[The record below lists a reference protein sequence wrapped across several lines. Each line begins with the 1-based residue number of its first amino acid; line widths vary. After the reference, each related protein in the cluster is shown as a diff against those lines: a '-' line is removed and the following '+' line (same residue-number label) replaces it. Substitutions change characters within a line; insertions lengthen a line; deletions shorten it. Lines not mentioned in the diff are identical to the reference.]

1 LAKRDYYEVLG
12 VPKGATQDEIKK
24 AYRKLTRK
32 YHPDVNPGDQQA
44 EEKFKEISEAYE
56 VLSDEQKRAQYDQF
70 GHAGTNGAGFGGFGG
85 GGFQGTGFGGFED
98 IFDMFFGGS
107 GFGGGGAAAARRPQ
121 RGADLRYDLTITFE
135 EAAFGV
141 KKDISIPRTETC
153 KTCDGTGAAPGTT
166 PSTCH
171 VCNGTG
177 QVQTAQNTP
186 FGRFQSIRTC
196 HHCHGTGEVITSP
209 CSTCH
214 GQGRVRRTRKISLTV
229 PAGVDTGSRLRV
241 AGEGEA
247 GTLGGPSGDLYVVI
261 KVRPHKVFQRKNQ
274 DVYMEIPI
282 TVVQAALGDEIE
294 VDTLD
299 GKSTVRIPEGTQ
311 TGASFTL
318 KGKGIPKLHGSG
330 RGDQHVKVQV
340 VVPTNLNDK
349 QKQLLREFGKTLGQS
364 NFNVKD
370 KSFFDKVKEAFMG

>member
-1 LAKRDYYEVLG
+1 MAKRDYYEVLG
-12 VPKGATQDEIKK
+12 VSREATQEEIKK

-32 YHPDVNPGDQQA
+32 YHPDVNPGDKEA
-44 EEKFKEISEAYE
+44 EEKFKEITEAYE
-56 VLSDEQKRAQYDQF
+56 VLGDEQKRANYDRF
-70 GHAGTNGAGFGGFGG
+70 GHAGTDGAGFGGGF

-107 GFGGGGAAAARRPQ
+107 GFGGGGRSATRRPQ
-121 RGADLRYDLTITFE
+121 RGADLRYDLSSSFE
-135 EAAFGV
+135 EAAFGT

-153 KTCDGTGAAPGTT
+153 TTCGGSGAAPGTT
-166 PSTCH
+166 PTSCH
-171 VCNGTG
+171 VCGGSG
-177 QVQTAQNTP
+177 QVQTTQNTP

-209 CSTCH
+209 CGTCH
-214 GQGRVRRTRKISLTV
+214 GQGRVRRTRKISITI

-241 AGEGEA
+241 SGEGEA
-247 GTLGGPSGDLYVVI
+247 GTLGGPSGDLYVII

-274 DVYMEIPI
+274 DVYLEIPI
-282 TVVQAALGDEIE
+282 SVVQAALGDEIE

-299 GKSTVRIPEGTQ
+299 GKSKLRVPEGTQ
-311 TGASFTL
+311 TGATFTL

-330 RGDQHVKVQV
+330 RGDQHVTVHV

-349 QKQLLREFGKTLGQS
+349 QKQLLKEFGKTLGQS

-370 KSFFDKVKEAFMG
+370 KSFFEKVKEAFMG